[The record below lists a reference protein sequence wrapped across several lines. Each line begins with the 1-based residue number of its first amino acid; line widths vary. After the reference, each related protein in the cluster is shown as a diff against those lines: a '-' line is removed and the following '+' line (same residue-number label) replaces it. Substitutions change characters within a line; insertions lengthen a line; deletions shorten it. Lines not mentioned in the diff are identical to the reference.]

1 MFRIFEQFCFIIKN
15 DKDQNFMALIQNTNA
30 SALRDSI
37 QNYLIPGFIIIALLI
52 SILLVFQSQDVS
64 EFPIFVTDAFTFT
77 AWVNQ
82 GEDYLKE
89 HYRWI
94 TRLIASYI
102 KVGYFALEDFLLE
115 SSWLFIVAL
124 ILIPSLAYG
133 GIKLGALVLFGV
145 MYWGMVGLWESAM
158 ETLALMGLSVVLS
171 VVFGVILGVFCAI
184 SDRFERGM
192 KPVLDTM
199 QVMPAFVYLIPA
211 MFFFGIGGA
220 PAILATMIY
229 SMPPIIRLT
238 SLGIRQV
245 PNETIE
251 SATAFGSSKSQI
263 LFKVQIPL
271 ALPSI
276 MMGVNQTIMMALALV
291 VLATFI
297 GAQGLGSEIWVAIRK
312 LDVGAALEGGI
323 CVLLMAIMFDRFS
336 KAISSESITLPSDSQ
351 KFYILP
357 QTWDIYP
364 WARIVEKPL
373 EYIHFGVTFILL
385 GVTKIFSSII
395 FYIISLVNRNFGD
408 VISSLINAHYVLF
421 SGILILYGIY
431 FYDSNILT
439 IGTFPENWNLSI
451 REEIS
456 AGVKAITVNPTFIA
470 FSKGIR
476 STVVIYLLRP
486 LDMYLTYLPFWYT
499 IGALVIISW
508 ASVGIRFAITTLL
521 LLLFI
526 GACNIWTEAMITL
539 SSVLISVLLCFV
551 IGVPIGIL
559 ASYSKRFQNFNEVIL
574 DAMQTLPY
582 FCYLVPVLMF
592 FGGGAFSALLAT
604 IIYSV
609 PPIIRLT
616 VLGLSQV
623 SVTYSEVSKSF
634 GGSTLQTLSKIKFP
648 LAVPSLVMGFN
659 QTVMMAFAMQIVTPL
674 IGGKGLGLEVF
685 NGLARSDT
693 GRALAAG
700 VGICL
705 LAMIIDRISLAWTKK
720 QREALG
726 L

>member
-1 MFRIFEQFCFIIKN
+1 MAFLQETKSSVSEIETKKLVISGLIF
-15 DKDQNFMALIQNTNA
+15 
-30 SALRDSI
+30 
-37 QNYLIPGFIIIALLI
+37 IALLFSFWLI
-52 SILLVFQSQDVS
+52 YQNEDVS
-64 EFPIFVTDAFTFT
+64 EFPVFITDSFTFT

-94 TRLIASYI
+94 TRLIASYV
-102 KVGYFALEDFLLE
+102 KDGYFMLEDFLLE
-115 SSWLFIVAL
+115 SPWIFVVAL
-124 ILIPSLAYG
+124 LLIPSLAYG
-133 GIKLGALVLFGV
+133 GIKLGLLILFGF

-171 VVFGVILGVFCAI
+171 VIVGVILGILCSL

-238 SLGIRQV
+238 NLGIRQV
-245 PNETIE
+245 PDETIE
-251 SATAFGSSKSQI
+251 SATAFGSTKSQI

-312 LDVGAALEGGI
+312 LDVGAAMEGGL
-323 CVLLMAIMFDRFS
+323 CVLLMAIMFDRFG
-336 KAISSESITLPSDSQ
+336 KAVSREPVTLPSDSQ
-351 KFYILP
+351 KFYLLP
-357 QTWDIYP
+357 QTWEIYP
-364 WARIVEKPL
+364 LARMIEKPF
-373 EYIHFGVTFILL
+373 EYIHFVFAFVFSTIIKIL
-385 GVTKIFSSII
+385 SSII
-395 FYIISLVNRNFGD
+395 GLIISIGHKDFANTIKQF
-408 VISSLINAHYVLF
+408 INLHYFFF
-421 SGILILYGIY
+421 SGILILIGIS
-431 FYDSNILT
+431 FYDSNIAT
-439 IGTFPENWNLSI
+439 IGTFPESWNLSI
-451 REEIS
+451 QEEIGN
-456 AGVKAITVNPTFIA
+456 AVKSLTVNPTFISITKA
-470 FSKGIR
+470 IR

-486 LDMYLTYLPFWYT
+486 LDMYLTYLPYWYT
-499 IGALVIISW
+499 MAALVIISW
-508 ASVGIRFAITTLL
+508 ASVGVRFAIVTAF

-539 SSVLISVLLCFV
+539 SSVLISVLLCFA

-559 ASYSKRFQNFNEVIL
+559 ASYSKRFQNVNEVVL

-582 FCYLVPVLMF
+582 FCYLIPVLMF
-592 FGGGAFSALLAT
+592 FGGGSFSALLAT
-604 IIYSV
+604 IIYSI

-623 SVTYSEVSKSF
+623 SSTYSEVSTSF
-634 GGSTLQTLSKIKFP
+634 GGSTLQTLNKVKFP
-648 LAVPSLVMGFN
+648 LAIPSLVMGFN

-693 GRALAAG
+693 GRSLAAG
-700 VGICL
+700 IGICL

-726 L
+726 LS

>member
-1 MFRIFEQFCFIIKN
+1 
-15 DKDQNFMALIQNTNA
+15 MALYQDINKQNLK
-30 SALRDSI
+30 SAYSG
-37 QNYLIPGFIIIALLI
+37 YFIPAIIIVGIIISLI
-52 SILLVFQSQDVS
+52 LVSFGEEKS
-64 EFPIFVTDAFTFT
+64 EFPEFITDAFTFT
-77 AWVNQ
+77 AWINQ

-94 TRLIASYI
+94 TRLIASYV
-102 KVGYFALEDFLLE
+102 KAGYFMFEDFLID
-115 SSWLFIVAL
+115 SPWIFIAAL
-124 ILIPSLAYG
+124 LVIPSLAFG
-133 GIKLGALVLFGV
+133 GIRLAIFMLLGTL
-145 MYWGMVGLWESAM
+145 YWGMVGLWESAM
-158 ETLALMGLSVVLS
+158 ETLALMGLSVFLS
-171 VVFGVILGVFCAI
+171 VAVGVMLGVFCAL

-238 SLGIRQV
+238 NLGIRQV
-245 PNETIE
+245 PDQTIE
-251 SATAFGSSKSQI
+251 SATSFGSSKSQI

-312 LDVGAALEGGI
+312 LDVGAAMEGGL

-336 KAISSESITLPSDSQ
+336 KAFSRESVTLPADSQ
-351 KFYILP
+351 KFYLLP
-357 QTWDIYP
+357 QTLDIYP
-364 WARIVEKPL
+364 AARFFEKPL
-373 EYIHFGVTFILL
+373 HYIHFIFAF
-385 GVTKIFSSII
+385 IFSGVVRI
-395 FYIISLVNRNFGD
+395 FSYFLEQALSVLNKNLAVSVSQFLN
-408 VISSLINAHYVLF
+408 LHYF
-421 SGILILYGIY
+421 FISGILILVGINL
-431 FYDSNILT
+431 YDT
-439 IGTFPENWNLSI
+439 HVMAIGTFPESWNLSI
-451 REEIS
+451 RDEIAS
-456 AGVKAITVNPTFIA
+456 GVKALTVNPTFIGITKA
-470 FSKGIR
+470 IR
-476 STVVIYLLRP
+476 SSVVIYLLRP
-486 LDMYLTYLPFWYT
+486 LDMYLTFLPYWFT
-499 IGALVIISW
+499 IGTLVLISW
-508 ASVGIRFAITTLL
+508 ASVGFRFAITTVVLL
-521 LLLFI
+521 IFI
-526 GACNIWTEAMITL
+526 GACGIWIEAMITL

-551 IGVPIGIL
+551 IGVPIGII
-559 ASYSKRFQNFNEVIL
+559 ASYNPRFKAVNEVVL

-582 FCYLVPVLMF
+582 FCYLIPVLMF

-604 IIYSV
+604 IIYSI

-623 SVTYSEVSKSF
+623 SVTYSEVSTSF
-634 GGSTLQTLSKIKFP
+634 GGSLIQTLRKVKFP

-693 GRALAAG
+693 GRSLAAG
-700 VGICL
+700 IGICL

-720 QREALG
+720 QRDALG
-726 L
+726 I

>member
-1 MFRIFEQFCFIIKN
+1 MTFIQDTKHLKN
-15 DKDQNFMALIQNTNA
+15 NSNLQNLL
-30 SALRDSI
+30 S
-37 QNYLIPGFIIIALLI
+37 YGFVIGVIII
-52 SILLVFQSQDVS
+52 SFWLVFQKEDVS
-64 EFPIFVTDAFTFT
+64 EFPVFITDSFTFT

-82 GEDYLKE
+82 GEDYIKE

-94 TRLIASYI
+94 TRLIASYV
-102 KVGYFALEDFLLE
+102 KDGYYSLESFLLN
-115 SSWLFIVAL
+115 SSWIFVIAL
-124 ILIPSLAYG
+124 LVIPSLAFG
-133 GIKLGALVLFGV
+133 GLKLALLVLFGT
-145 MYWGMVGLWESAM
+145 MYWGMVGLWSSAM
-158 ETLALMGLSVVLS
+158 ETLALMGLSVILS
-171 VVFGVILGVFCAI
+171 VIVGVILGVLCSL
-184 SDRFERGM
+184 SDRFEKGM

-229 SMPPIIRLT
+229 AMPPIIRLT
-238 SLGIRQV
+238 NLGIRQV

-251 SATAFGSSKSQI
+251 SATAFGSTRKQI

-312 LDVGAALEGGI
+312 LDVGAALEGGL
-323 CVLLMAIMFDRFS
+323 CVLFMAIMFDRFG
-336 KAISSESITLPSDSQ
+336 KAVSRDAVTLPSDSVR
-351 KFYILP
+351 FYLLP
-357 QTWDIYP
+357 QNWDIYFL
-364 WARIVEKPL
+364 ARTIEKPL
-373 EYIHFGVTFILL
+373 EYIHLITSY
-385 GVTKIFSSII
+385 IFSNITQ
-395 FYIISLVNRNFGD
+395 F
-408 VISSLINAHYVLF
+408 ISSIVRFFISFINKGIAQTVFQFINTHYFFF
-421 SGILILYGIY
+421 SGLLILIGIVI
-431 FYDSNILT
+431 YDSFIFN
-439 IGTFPENWNLSI
+439 IGTFPETWNLSI
-451 REEIS
+451 RDEIS
-456 AGVKAITVNPTFIA
+456 AGVKSLTVNPTFIYITKA
-470 FSKGIR
+470 IR
-476 STVVIYLLRP
+476 SSVVIYLLRP
-486 LDMYLTYLPFWYT
+486 LDIFLTYLPYWYT
-499 IGALVIISW
+499 ISVLVVISW
-508 ASVGIRFAITTLL
+508 VSVGLRFAITTAILL
-521 LLLFI
+521 VFI

-539 SSVLISVLLCFV
+539 SSVLISVFMCFV

-559 ASYSKRFQNFNEVIL
+559 ASYSKRFQNINEVIL

-582 FCYLVPVLMF
+582 FCYLIPVLMF

-604 IIYSV
+604 IIYSI

-623 SVTYSEVSKSF
+623 STTYSEVSKSF
-634 GGSTLQTLSKIKFP
+634 GGSTLQTLNKVKFP

-693 GRALAAG
+693 GRSLAAG

-705 LAMIIDRISLAWTKK
+705 LAIIIDRISLAWTKK
-720 QREALG
+720 QRLALG
-726 L
+726 LE

>member
-1 MFRIFEQFCFIIKN
+1 
-15 DKDQNFMALIQNTNA
+15 MALYQDINKQNLK
-30 SALRDSI
+30 SAYSG
-37 QNYLIPGFIIIALLI
+37 YFIPAIIIVGIIISLI
-52 SILLVFQSQDVS
+52 LVSFGEEKS
-64 EFPIFVTDAFTFT
+64 EFPEFITDAFTFT
-77 AWVNQ
+77 AWINQ

-94 TRLIASYI
+94 TRLIASYV
-102 KVGYFALEDFLLE
+102 KAGYFMFEDFLID
-115 SSWLFIVAL
+115 SPWIFIAAL
-124 ILIPSLAYG
+124 LVIPSLAFG
-133 GIKLGALVLFGV
+133 GIRLAIFMLLGTL
-145 MYWGMVGLWESAM
+145 YWGMVGLWESAM
-158 ETLALMGLSVVLS
+158 ETLALMGLSVFLS
-171 VVFGVILGVFCAI
+171 VAVGVMLGVFCAL

-238 SLGIRQV
+238 NLGIRQV
-245 PNETIE
+245 PDQTIE
-251 SATAFGSSKSQI
+251 SATSFGSSKSQI

-312 LDVGAALEGGI
+312 LDVGAAMEGGL

-336 KAISSESITLPSDSQ
+336 KAFSRESVTLPADSQ
-351 KFYILP
+351 KFYLLP
-357 QTWDIYP
+357 QTLDIYP
-364 WARIVEKPL
+364 AARFFEKPL
-373 EYIHFGVTFILL
+373 HYIHFIFAF
-385 GVTKIFSSII
+385 IFSGVVRI
-395 FYIISLVNRNFGD
+395 FSYFLEQALSVLNKNLAVSVSQFLN
-408 VISSLINAHYVLF
+408 LHYF
-421 SGILILYGIY
+421 FISGILILVGINL
-431 FYDSNILT
+431 YDT
-439 IGTFPENWNLSI
+439 HVMAIGTFPESWNLSI
-451 REEIS
+451 RDEIAS
-456 AGVKAITVNPTFIA
+456 GVKALTVNPTFIGITKA
-470 FSKGIR
+470 IR
-476 STVVIYLLRP
+476 SSVVIYLLRP
-486 LDMYLTYLPFWYT
+486 LDMYLTYLPYWFT
-499 IGALVIISW
+499 IGTLVLISW
-508 ASVGIRFAITTLL
+508 ASVGFRFAITTVVLL
-521 LLLFI
+521 IFI
-526 GACNIWTEAMITL
+526 GACGIWIEAMITL

-551 IGVPIGIL
+551 IGVPIGII
-559 ASYSKRFQNFNEVIL
+559 ASYNPRFKAVNEVVL

-582 FCYLVPVLMF
+582 FCYLIPVLMF

-604 IIYSV
+604 IIYSI

-623 SVTYSEVSKSF
+623 SVTYSEVSTSF
-634 GGSTLQTLSKIKFP
+634 GGSLIQTLRKVKFP

-693 GRALAAG
+693 GRSLAAG
-700 VGICL
+700 IGICL

-720 QREALG
+720 QRDALG
-726 L
+726 I

>member
-1 MFRIFEQFCFIIKN
+1 MAFTQDNSLYPSKSN
-15 DKDQNFMALIQNTNA
+15 YQNLI
-30 SALRDSI
+30 
-37 QNYLIPGFIIIALLI
+37 IPGLTFIALLF
-52 SILLVFQSQDVS
+52 SIWLVLQSEDVS
-64 EFPIFVTDAFTFT
+64 EFPVFVTDSFTFT

-82 GEDYLKE
+82 GEDFLKDN
-89 HYRWI
+89 
-94 TRLIASYI
+94 I
-102 KVGYFALEDFLLE
+102 KVYTSAVAAYVKELYWMLEDFLLD
-115 SSWLFIVAL
+115 SSWVFVVAL
-124 ILIPSLAYG
+124 LLIPSLAFG
-133 GIKLGALVLFGV
+133 GIKLGLLVLFGT
-145 MYWGMVGLWESAM
+145 MYWGMVGLWGSAM
-158 ETLALMGLSVVLS
+158 ETLALMGLSVFLS
-171 VVFGVILGVFCAI
+171 VIVGVILGIFCAL
-184 SDRFERGM
+184 SDRFERNM
-192 KPVLDTM
+192 KPALDVM

-238 SLGIRQV
+238 NLGIRQV

-251 SATAFGSSKSQI
+251 TAIAFGSTKRQV

-297 GAQGLGSEIWVAIRK
+297 GAQGLGSDIWVSIKK
-312 LDVGAALEGGI
+312 LEVGAALEGGF
-323 CVLLMAIMFDRFS
+323 CVLLMAIMFDRFG
-336 KAISSESITLPSDSQ
+336 KAVSRETVTLPVDSQ
-351 KFYILP
+351 KFYLLP

-364 WARIVEKPL
+364 VARQIEKPL
-373 EYIHFGVTFILL
+373 MYIHIAVAF
-385 GVTKIFSSII
+385 IFSSII
-395 FYIISLVNRNFGD
+395 RIFSFVINLVVSFFNKDYGRF
-408 VISSLINAHYVLF
+408 IEQFINAHYFMF
-421 SGILILYGIY
+421 SGIFILLGIIY
-431 FYDSNILT
+431 YDSNIAT
-439 IGTFPENWNLSI
+439 IGSFPDSWNLSI
-451 REEIS
+451 RDEIA
-456 AGVKAITVNPTFIA
+456 AGVKSLTVNPTFIEITR
-470 FSKGIR
+470 SIR
-476 STVVIYLLRP
+476 ATVVIYLLRP
-486 LDMYLTYLPFWYT
+486 LDTYLTYLPYWFT
-499 IGALVIISW
+499 IGALVLMSW
-508 ASVGIRFAITTLL
+508 KAVDLRFAIVTAFLL
-521 LLLFI
+521 AFI

-539 SSVLISVLLCFV
+539 SSVLISVILCFV
-551 IGVPIGIL
+551 IGVPIGII
-559 ASYSKRFQNFNEVIL
+559 ASYSKRFQNINEVIL

-592 FGGGAFSALLAT
+592 FGGGSFSALLAT
-604 IIYSV
+604 IIYAI

-623 SVTYSEVSKSF
+623 STTYSEVSRSF

-700 VGICL
+700 IGICL
-705 LAMIIDRISLAWTKK
+705 LAMIIDRISLAYTKK
-720 QREALG
+720 QRDALG

>member
-1 MFRIFEQFCFIIKN
+1 MAFTQDTSLYPSKGNYQNLIIPVLT
-15 DKDQNFMALIQNTNA
+15 F
-30 SALRDSI
+30 
-37 QNYLIPGFIIIALLI
+37 IALLF
-52 SILLVFQSQDVS
+52 SIWLVFQSEDVS
-64 EFPIFVTDAFTFT
+64 EFPVFITDSFTFT

-82 GEDYLKE
+82 GEDFLKDN
-89 HYRWI
+89 
-94 TRLIASYI
+94 I
-102 KVGYFALEDFLLE
+102 KVYTRAVAGYVKELYWMLEDFLLD
-115 SSWLFIVAL
+115 SSWVFVVAL
-124 ILIPSLAYG
+124 LLIPSLAFG
-133 GIKLGALVLFGV
+133 GIKLGLLVLFGT
-145 MYWGMVGLWESAM
+145 MYWGMVGLWGSAM
-158 ETLALMGLSVVLS
+158 ETLALMGLSVFLS
-171 VVFGVILGVFCAI
+171 VLVGVILGIFCAL
-184 SDRFERGM
+184 SDRFERNM
-192 KPVLDTM
+192 KPALDVM

-238 SLGIRQV
+238 NLGIRQV

-251 SATAFGSSKSQI
+251 TAISFGSTKRQV

-297 GAQGLGSEIWVAIRK
+297 GAQGLGSDIWVSIKK
-312 LDVGAALEGGI
+312 LEVGAALEGGF
-323 CVLLMAIMFDRFS
+323 CVLLMAIMFDRFG
-336 KAISSESITLPSDSQ
+336 KAVSRETVTLPVDSQ
-351 KFYILP
+351 KFYLLP

-364 WARIVEKPL
+364 VARQIEMPL
-373 EYIHFGVTFILL
+373 MYIHIAVAFLFSSIIRIFSFVINLVVSLFNKDYGSLIEQFINARYFMFSGIFILL
-385 GVTKIFSSII
+385 GII
-395 FYIISLVNRNFGD
+395 Y
-408 VISSLINAHYVLF
+408 
-421 SGILILYGIY
+421 
-431 FYDSNILT
+431 YDSNIAT
-439 IGTFPENWNLSI
+439 IGSFPDSWNLSI
-451 REEIS
+451 RDEIA
-456 AGVKAITVNPTFIA
+456 AGVKSLTVNPTFIEITR
-470 FSKGIR
+470 SIR
-476 STVVIYLLRP
+476 ATVVIYLLRP
-486 LDMYLTYLPFWYT
+486 LDTYLTYLPYWFT
-499 IGALVIISW
+499 IGALVLMSW
-508 ASVGIRFAITTLL
+508 KAVGLRFAIVTAFLL
-521 LLLFI
+521 AFI

-551 IGVPIGIL
+551 IGVPIGII
-559 ASYSKRFQNFNEVIL
+559 ASYSKRFQNINEVIL

-592 FGGGAFSALLAT
+592 FGGGSFSALLAT
-604 IIYSV
+604 IIYAI

-623 SVTYSEVSKSF
+623 STTYSEVSRSF

-700 VGICL
+700 IGICL
-705 LAMIIDRISLAWTKK
+705 LAMIIDRISLAYTKK
-720 QREALG
+720 QRDALG

>member
-1 MFRIFEQFCFIIKN
+1 MAFLLETKTFGSELNFRRTII
-15 DKDQNFMALIQNTNA
+15 QGLVFV
-30 SALRDSI
+30 
-37 QNYLIPGFIIIALLI
+37 ALLF
-52 SILLVFQSQDVS
+52 SFWLVFQREDVS
-64 EFPIFVTDAFTFT
+64 EFPVFITDSFTFT

-94 TRLIASYI
+94 TRLIASYV
-102 KVGYFALEDFLLE
+102 KAGYFMLEDFLLE
-115 SSWLFIVAL
+115 APWVFVVGLL
-124 ILIPSLAYG
+124 LIPSLAYG
-133 GIKLGALVLFGV
+133 GIKLGLLILFGF

-171 VVFGVILGVFCAI
+171 VIVGVMLGILCAL
-184 SDRFERGM
+184 SDRFEKGM

-238 SLGIRQV
+238 NLGIRQV

-251 SATAFGSSKSQI
+251 SATAFGSTKSQI

-297 GAQGLGSEIWVAIRK
+297 GAQGLGSEIWIAIRK
-312 LDVGAALEGGI
+312 LDVGVAMEGGL
-323 CVLLMAIMFDRFS
+323 CVLLMAIMFDRFG
-336 KAISSESITLPSDSQ
+336 KAVSSETVTLPLDSQ
-351 KFYILP
+351 KFYLLP

-364 WARIVEKPL
+364 LARIIEKPL
-373 EYIHFGVTFILL
+373 EYIHFIFGFV
-385 GVTKIFSSII
+385 FSSII
-395 FYIISLVNRNFGD
+395 KFFSSIIGMILSLGHKEFANTVKEF
-408 VISSLINAHYVLF
+408 INLHYFFF
-421 SGILILYGIY
+421 SGILILIGIS
-431 FYDSNILT
+431 FYDSYIVA
-439 IGTFPENWNLSI
+439 IGSFPEAWNFSI
-451 REEIS
+451 EEEIA
-456 AGVKAITVNPTFIA
+456 AGVKSLTVNPTFISITKA
-470 FSKGIR
+470 IR
-476 STVVIYLLRP
+476 STVIIYLLKP
-486 LDMYLTYLPFWYT
+486 LDVYLTFLPYWYT
-499 IGALVIISW
+499 MTALIIISW
-508 ASVGIRFAITTLL
+508 ISVGLRFAIISAL

-539 SSVLISVLLCFV
+539 SSVLISVLLCFI

-559 ASYSKRFQNFNEVIL
+559 ASYSKRFQGVNEVIL

-582 FCYLVPVLMF
+582 FCYLIPVLMF

-604 IIYSV
+604 IIYSI

-623 SVTYSEVSKSF
+623 SSTYSEVSTSF
-634 GGSTLQTLSKIKFP
+634 GGTTIQTLNKIKFP
-648 LAVPSLVMGFN
+648 LAIPSLVMGFN

-693 GRALAAG
+693 GRSLAAG
-700 VGICL
+700 IGICL

-720 QREALG
+720 QRQALG

>member
-1 MFRIFEQFCFIIKN
+1 
-15 DKDQNFMALIQNTNA
+15 MALYQDINKQNLK
-30 SALRDSI
+30 SAYSG
-37 QNYLIPGFIIIALLI
+37 YFIPAIIIVGIIISLI
-52 SILLVFQSQDVS
+52 LVSFGEEKS
-64 EFPIFVTDAFTFT
+64 EFPEFITDAFTFT

-94 TRLIASYI
+94 TRLIASYV
-102 KVGYFALEDFLLE
+102 KAGYFMFEDFLID
-115 SSWLFIVAL
+115 SSWVFIAAL
-124 ILIPSLAYG
+124 LVIPSLAFG
-133 GIKLGALVLFGV
+133 GIRLAIFMLLGTL
-145 MYWGMVGLWESAM
+145 YWGMVGLWESAM
-158 ETLALMGLSVVLS
+158 ETLALMGLSVFLS
-171 VVFGVILGVFCAI
+171 VAVGVMLGVFCAL

-238 SLGIRQV
+238 NLGIRQV
-245 PNETIE
+245 PDQTIE
-251 SATAFGSSKSQI
+251 SATSFGSSKSQV

-312 LDVGAALEGGI
+312 LDVGAAMEGGL

-336 KAISSESITLPSDSQ
+336 KAFSRESVTLPADSQ
-351 KFYILP
+351 KFYLLP
-357 QTWDIYP
+357 QTLDIYP
-364 WARIVEKPL
+364 AARFFEKPL
-373 EYIHFGVTFILL
+373 HYIHFIFAF
-385 GVTKIFSSII
+385 IFSGVVRI
-395 FYIISLVNRNFGD
+395 FSYFLEQALSVLNKDLAVSVSQFLN
-408 VISSLINAHYVLF
+408 LHYF
-421 SGILILYGIY
+421 FISGILILVGINL
-431 FYDSNILT
+431 YDT
-439 IGTFPENWNLSI
+439 HVMAIGTFPESWNLSI
-451 REEIS
+451 RDEIAS
-456 AGVKAITVNPTFIA
+456 GVKALTVNPTFIGITKA
-470 FSKGIR
+470 IR
-476 STVVIYLLRP
+476 SSVVIYLLRP
-486 LDMYLTYLPFWYT
+486 LDMYLTYLPYWFT
-499 IGALVIISW
+499 IGTLVLISW
-508 ASVGIRFAITTLL
+508 TSVGFRFAITTVVLL
-521 LLLFI
+521 IFI
-526 GACNIWTEAMITL
+526 GACGIWIEAMITL

-551 IGVPIGIL
+551 IGVPIGII
-559 ASYSKRFQNFNEVIL
+559 ASYNPRFKAVNEVVL

-582 FCYLVPVLMF
+582 FCYLIPVLMF

-604 IIYSV
+604 IIYSI

-623 SVTYSEVSKSF
+623 SVTYSEVSTSF
-634 GGSTLQTLSKIKFP
+634 GGSLIQTLRKVKFP

-693 GRALAAG
+693 GRSLAAG
-700 VGICL
+700 IGICL

-720 QREALG
+720 QRDALG
-726 L
+726 I

>member
-1 MFRIFEQFCFIIKN
+1 MAFTQDNSLYPSKSN
-15 DKDQNFMALIQNTNA
+15 YQNLI
-30 SALRDSI
+30 
-37 QNYLIPGFIIIALLI
+37 IPGLTFIALLF
-52 SILLVFQSQDVS
+52 SIWLVFQSEDVS
-64 EFPIFVTDAFTFT
+64 EFPVFVTDSFTFT

-82 GEDYLKE
+82 GEDFLKDNIKV
-89 HYRWI
+89 Y
-94 TRLIASYI
+94 TRAVASYV
-102 KVGYFALEDFLLE
+102 KELYWMLEDFLLD
-115 SSWLFIVAL
+115 SSWVFVVAL
-124 ILIPSLAYG
+124 LLIPSLAFG
-133 GIKLGALVLFGV
+133 GIKLGLLVLFGT
-145 MYWGMVGLWESAM
+145 MYWGMVGLWGSAM
-158 ETLALMGLSVVLS
+158 ETLALMGLSVFLS
-171 VVFGVILGVFCAI
+171 VIVGVILGIFCAL
-184 SDRFERGM
+184 SDRFERNM
-192 KPVLDTM
+192 KPALDVM

-238 SLGIRQV
+238 NLGIRQV

-251 SATAFGSSKSQI
+251 TAIAFGSTKRQV

-297 GAQGLGSEIWVAIRK
+297 GAQGLGSDIWVSIKK
-312 LDVGAALEGGI
+312 LEVGAALEGGF
-323 CVLLMAIMFDRFS
+323 CVLLMAIMFDRFG
-336 KAISSESITLPSDSQ
+336 KAVSRETVTLPVDSQ
-351 KFYILP
+351 KFYLLP
-357 QTWDIYP
+357 QTWEIYP
-364 WARIVEKPL
+364 VARQIEKPL
-373 EYIHFGVTFILL
+373 MYIHIAVAF
-385 GVTKIFSSII
+385 IFSSII
-395 FYIISLVNRNFGD
+395 RIFSFVINLVVSLFNKDYGRF
-408 VISSLINAHYVLF
+408 IEQFINAHYFMF
-421 SGILILYGIY
+421 SGIFILLGIIY
-431 FYDSNILT
+431 YDSNIAT
-439 IGTFPENWNLSI
+439 IGSFPDSWNLSI
-451 REEIS
+451 RDEIA
-456 AGVKAITVNPTFIA
+456 AGVKSLTVNPTFIEITR
-470 FSKGIR
+470 SIR
-476 STVVIYLLRP
+476 ATVVIYLLRP
-486 LDMYLTYLPFWYT
+486 LDTYLTYLPYWFT
-499 IGALVIISW
+499 IGALVLMSW
-508 ASVGIRFAITTLL
+508 KAVDLRFAIVTAFLL
-521 LLLFI
+521 AFI

-551 IGVPIGIL
+551 IGVPIGII
-559 ASYSKRFQNFNEVIL
+559 ASYSKRFQNINEVIL

-592 FGGGAFSALLAT
+592 FGGGSFSALLAT
-604 IIYSV
+604 IIYAI

-623 SVTYSEVSKSF
+623 STTYSEVSRSF

-700 VGICL
+700 IGICL
-705 LAMIIDRISLAWTKK
+705 LAMIIDRISLAYTKK
-720 QREALG
+720 QRDALG

>member
-1 MFRIFEQFCFIIKN
+1 
-15 DKDQNFMALIQNTNA
+15 MALYQDINKQNLK
-30 SALRDSI
+30 SAYSG
-37 QNYLIPGFIIIALLI
+37 YFIPAIIIVGIIISLI
-52 SILLVFQSQDVS
+52 LVSFGKEKS
-64 EFPIFVTDAFTFT
+64 EFPEFITDAFTFT

-94 TRLIASYI
+94 TRLIASYV
-102 KVGYFALEDFLLE
+102 KAGYFMFEDFLID
-115 SSWLFIVAL
+115 SSWVFIAAL
-124 ILIPSLAYG
+124 LVIPSLAFG
-133 GIKLGALVLFGV
+133 GIRLAIFMLLGTL
-145 MYWGMVGLWESAM
+145 YWGMVGLWESAM
-158 ETLALMGLSVVLS
+158 ETLALMGLSVFLS
-171 VVFGVILGVFCAI
+171 VAVGVILGVFCAL

-238 SLGIRQV
+238 NLGIRQV
-245 PNETIE
+245 PDQTIE
-251 SATAFGSSKSQI
+251 SATSFGSSKSQV

-312 LDVGAALEGGI
+312 LDVGAAMEGGL

-336 KAISSESITLPSDSQ
+336 KAFSKESVTLPADSQ
-351 KFYILP
+351 KFYLLP
-357 QTWDIYP
+357 QTLDIYP
-364 WARIVEKPL
+364 IARLFEKPFH
-373 EYIHFGVTFILL
+373 YIHFIFAF
-385 GVTKIFSSII
+385 IFSGIVRI
-395 FYIISLVNRNFGD
+395 FSYCLEQALSVLNKNLAVSVSQFLN
-408 VISSLINAHYVLF
+408 LHYF
-421 SGILILYGIY
+421 FITGILILVGINL
-431 FYDSNILT
+431 YDTHIMA
-439 IGTFPENWNLSI
+439 IGTFPESWNLSI
-451 REEIS
+451 RDEIAS
-456 AGVKAITVNPTFIA
+456 GVKALTVNPTFISITKA
-470 FSKGIR
+470 IR
-476 STVVIYLLRP
+476 SSVVIYLLRP
-486 LDMYLTYLPFWYT
+486 LDMYLTYLPYWFT
-499 IGALVIISW
+499 IGTLVLISW
-508 ASVGIRFAITTLL
+508 ASVGFRFAITTLVL
-521 LLLFI
+521 LIFI
-526 GACNIWTEAMITL
+526 GACGIWIEAMITL

-551 IGVPIGIL
+551 IGVPIGII
-559 ASYSKRFQNFNEVIL
+559 ASYNPRFKAVNEVVL

-582 FCYLVPVLMF
+582 FCYLIPVLMF

-604 IIYSV
+604 IIYSI

-623 SVTYSEVSKSF
+623 SVTYSEVSTSF
-634 GGSTLQTLSKIKFP
+634 GGSLIQTLRKVKFP

-693 GRALAAG
+693 GRSLAAG
-700 VGICL
+700 IGICL

-720 QREALG
+720 QRDALG
-726 L
+726 I

>member
-1 MFRIFEQFCFIIKN
+1 MAFLQETNSSLSQINIKR
-15 DKDQNFMALIQNTNA
+15 LIVQG
-30 SALRDSI
+30 LV
-37 QNYLIPGFIIIALLI
+37 FIALLF
-52 SILLVFQSQDVS
+52 SFWLVFQREDVS
-64 EFPIFVTDAFTFT
+64 EFPVFITDSFTFT

-94 TRLIASYI
+94 TRLIASYV
-102 KVGYFALEDFLLE
+102 KAGYFMLEDFLLE
-115 SSWLFIVAL
+115 APWVFVVGLL
-124 ILIPSLAYG
+124 LIPSLAYG
-133 GIKLGALVLFGV
+133 GIKLGLLILFGF

-171 VVFGVILGVFCAI
+171 VIVGVMLGILCAL
-184 SDRFERGM
+184 SDRFEKGM

-238 SLGIRQV
+238 NLGIRQV

-251 SATAFGSSKSQI
+251 SATAFGSTKSQI

-297 GAQGLGSEIWVAIRK
+297 GAQGLGSEIWIAIRK
-312 LDVGAALEGGI
+312 LDVGVAMEGGL
-323 CVLLMAIMFDRFS
+323 CVLLMAIMFDRLG
-336 KAISSESITLPSDSQ
+336 KAVSSEPITLPLDSQ
-351 KFYILP
+351 KFYLLP

-364 WARIVEKPL
+364 LARIIEKPL
-373 EYIHFGVTFILL
+373 EYIHLIFGFVFSSII
-385 GVTKIFSSII
+385 KIFSSII
-395 FYIISLVNRNFGD
+395 GLILSFGHKEFANA
-408 VISSLINAHYVLF
+408 VKEFINLHYFFF
-421 SGILILYGIY
+421 SGILILIGIS
-431 FYDSNILT
+431 FYDSYIVA
-439 IGTFPENWNLSI
+439 IGSFPEAWNFSI
-451 REEIS
+451 EEEIA
-456 AGVKAITVNPTFIA
+456 AGVKSLTVNPTFISITKA
-470 FSKGIR
+470 IR
-476 STVVIYLLRP
+476 STVVIYLLKP
-486 LDMYLTYLPFWYT
+486 LDVYLTFLPYWYT
-499 IGALVIISW
+499 MTALIIISW
-508 ASVGIRFAITTLL
+508 ISVGLRFAIISTL

-539 SSVLISVLLCFV
+539 SSVLISVLLCFI

-559 ASYSKRFQNFNEVIL
+559 ASYSKRFHSVNEVIL

-582 FCYLVPVLMF
+582 FCYLIPVLMF

-604 IIYSV
+604 IIYSI

-623 SVTYSEVSKSF
+623 SSTYSEVSTSF
-634 GGSTLQTLSKIKFP
+634 GGTTIQTLNKIKFP
-648 LAVPSLVMGFN
+648 LAIPSLVMGFN

-693 GRALAAG
+693 GRSLAAG
-700 VGICL
+700 IGICL

>member
-1 MFRIFEQFCFIIKN
+1 MAFLQETNSSVSQINIKR
-15 DKDQNFMALIQNTNA
+15 LIVQG
-30 SALRDSI
+30 LV
-37 QNYLIPGFIIIALLI
+37 FIALLF
-52 SILLVFQSQDVS
+52 SFWLVFQREDVS
-64 EFPIFVTDAFTFT
+64 EFPVFITDSFTFT

-94 TRLIASYI
+94 TRLIASYV
-102 KVGYFALEDFLLE
+102 KAGYFMLEDFLLE
-115 SSWLFIVAL
+115 APWVFVVGLL
-124 ILIPSLAYG
+124 LIPSLAYG
-133 GIKLGALVLFGV
+133 GIKLGLLILFGF

-171 VVFGVILGVFCAI
+171 VLVGVMIGILCAL
-184 SDRFERGM
+184 SDRFEKGM

-238 SLGIRQV
+238 NLGIRQV

-251 SATAFGSSKSQI
+251 SATAFGSTKSQI

-297 GAQGLGSEIWVAIRK
+297 GAQGLGSEIWIAIRK
-312 LDVGAALEGGI
+312 LDVGVAMEGGL
-323 CVLLMAIMFDRFS
+323 CVLLMAIMFDRLG
-336 KAISSESITLPSDSQ
+336 KAVSSEPITLPLDSQ
-351 KFYILP
+351 KFYLLP

-364 WARIVEKPL
+364 LARIIEKPL
-373 EYIHFGVTFILL
+373 EYIHLIFGFVFSSII
-385 GVTKIFSSII
+385 KIFSSII
-395 FYIISLVNRNFGD
+395 GLILSFGHKEFANA
-408 VISSLINAHYVLF
+408 VKEFINLHYFFF
-421 SGILILYGIY
+421 SGILILIGIS
-431 FYDSNILT
+431 FYDSYIVA
-439 IGTFPENWNLSI
+439 IGSFPEAWNFSI
-451 REEIS
+451 EEEIA
-456 AGVKAITVNPTFIA
+456 AGVKSLTVNPTFISITKA
-470 FSKGIR
+470 IR
-476 STVVIYLLRP
+476 STVVIYLLKP
-486 LDMYLTYLPFWYT
+486 LDVYLTFLPYWYT
-499 IGALVIISW
+499 MTALIIISW
-508 ASVGIRFAITTLL
+508 ISVGLRFAIISTL

-539 SSVLISVLLCFV
+539 SSVLISVLLCFI

-559 ASYSKRFQNFNEVIL
+559 ASYSKRFQSVNEVIL

-582 FCYLVPVLMF
+582 FCYLIPVLMF

-604 IIYSV
+604 IIYSI

-616 VLGLSQV
+616 ILGLSQV
-623 SVTYSEVSKSF
+623 SSTYSEVSTSF
-634 GGSTLQTLSKIKFP
+634 GGTTIQTLNKIKFP
-648 LAVPSLVMGFN
+648 LAIPSLVMGFN

-693 GRALAAG
+693 GRSLAAG
-700 VGICL
+700 IGICL

>member
-1 MFRIFEQFCFIIKN
+1 
-15 DKDQNFMALIQNTNA
+15 MAFLQETKSSLSEIDLKKFVI
-30 SALRDSI
+30 S
-37 QNYLIPGFIIIALLI
+37 GFIFIALLFSFWLI
-52 SILLVFQSQDVS
+52 HQNEDVS
-64 EFPIFVTDAFTFT
+64 EFPVFITDAFTFT

-82 GEDYLKE
+82 GEDFLKE

-94 TRLIASYI
+94 TRLIASYV
-102 KVGYFALEDFLLE
+102 KDGYFMLEDFLLE
-115 SSWLFIVAL
+115 APWVFVVAL
-124 ILIPSLAYG
+124 LLIPSLAYG
-133 GIKLGALVLFGV
+133 GIKLGLLILFGF

-171 VVFGVILGVFCAI
+171 VVVGVIFGVLCAL

-192 KPVLDTM
+192 KPILDTM

-238 SLGIRQV
+238 NLGIRQV
-245 PNETIE
+245 PHETIE
-251 SATAFGSSKSQI
+251 SATAFGSTKGQI
-263 LFKVQIPL
+263 LFKIQIPL

-297 GAQGLGSEIWVAIRK
+297 GAQGLGSEIWIAIRK
-312 LDVGAALEGGI
+312 LDVGAAMEGGL
-323 CVLLMAIMFDRFS
+323 CVLLMAIMFDRFG
-336 KAISSESITLPSDSQ
+336 KAISNEPVTLPSDSQ
-351 KFYILP
+351 KFYLLP
-357 QTWDIYP
+357 QTWEIYP
-364 WARIVEKPL
+364 LARMVEKPL
-373 EYIHFGVTFILL
+373 GYIHF
-385 GVTKIFSSII
+385 IFALVFSTIIKFLSSII
-395 FYIISLVNRNFGD
+395 GLIISFGHKD
-408 VISSLINAHYVLF
+408 FANTIRQFINLHYFFF
-421 SGILILYGIY
+421 SGIIILIGIS
-431 FYDSNILT
+431 FYDSYISS
-439 IGTFPENWNLSI
+439 IGTFPETWNLSI
-451 REEIS
+451 QEEIS
-456 AGVKAITVNPTFIA
+456 AGVKSLTVNPTFISITKA
-470 FSKGIR
+470 IR
-476 STVVIYLLRP
+476 TSVVIYLLRP
-486 LDMYLTYLPFWYT
+486 FDMYLTYLPYWYT
-499 IGALVIISW
+499 MGALVILSW
-508 ASVGIRFAITTLL
+508 ASVGIRFAIVSTL

-539 SSVLISVLLCFV
+539 SSVLISVLLCFI

-559 ASYSKRFQNFNEVIL
+559 ASYSKRFQNVNEIIL

-582 FCYLVPVLMF
+582 FCYLIPVLMF
-592 FGGGAFSALLAT
+592 FGGGSFSALLAT
-604 IIYSV
+604 IIYSI

-623 SVTYSEVSKSF
+623 SSTYSEVSKSF
-634 GGSTLQTLSKIKFP
+634 GGSTLQTLNKVKFP
-648 LAVPSLVMGFN
+648 LAIPSLVMGFN

-700 VGICL
+700 IGICL

-726 L
+726 LS

>member
-1 MFRIFEQFCFIIKN
+1 MAFLQETKSSVSEIETKKLVISGLIF
-15 DKDQNFMALIQNTNA
+15 
-30 SALRDSI
+30 
-37 QNYLIPGFIIIALLI
+37 IALLFSFWLI
-52 SILLVFQSQDVS
+52 YQNEDVS
-64 EFPIFVTDAFTFT
+64 EFPVFITDSFTFT

-94 TRLIASYI
+94 TRLIASYV
-102 KVGYFALEDFLLE
+102 KDGYFMLEDFLLE
-115 SSWLFIVAL
+115 SPWIFVVAL
-124 ILIPSLAYG
+124 LLIPSLAYG
-133 GIKLGALVLFGV
+133 GIKLGSLILFGF

-171 VVFGVILGVFCAI
+171 VIVGVILGILCSL

-238 SLGIRQV
+238 NLGIRQV
-245 PNETIE
+245 PDETIE
-251 SATAFGSSKSQI
+251 SATAFGSTKSQI

-312 LDVGAALEGGI
+312 LDVGAAMEGGL
-323 CVLLMAIMFDRFS
+323 CVLLMAIMFDRFG
-336 KAISSESITLPSDSQ
+336 KAVSREPVTLPSDSQ
-351 KFYILP
+351 KFYLLP
-357 QTWDIYP
+357 QTWEIYP
-364 WARIVEKPL
+364 LARMIEKPF
-373 EYIHFGVTFILL
+373 EYIHFVFAFVFSTIIKIL
-385 GVTKIFSSII
+385 SSII
-395 FYIISLVNRNFGD
+395 GLIISIGHKDFANTIKQF
-408 VISSLINAHYVLF
+408 INLHYFFF
-421 SGILILYGIY
+421 SGILILIGIS
-431 FYDSNILT
+431 FYDSNIAT
-439 IGTFPENWNLSI
+439 IGTFPESWNLSI
-451 REEIS
+451 QEEIGN
-456 AGVKAITVNPTFIA
+456 AVKSLTVNPTFISITKA
-470 FSKGIR
+470 IR

-486 LDMYLTYLPFWYT
+486 LDMYLTYLPYWYT
-499 IGALVIISW
+499 MAALVIISW
-508 ASVGIRFAITTLL
+508 ASVGVRFAIVTAF

-539 SSVLISVLLCFV
+539 SSVLISVLLCFA

-559 ASYSKRFQNFNEVIL
+559 ASYSKRFQNVNEVIL

-582 FCYLVPVLMF
+582 FCYLIPVLMF
-592 FGGGAFSALLAT
+592 FGGGSFSALLAT
-604 IIYSV
+604 IIYSI

-623 SVTYSEVSKSF
+623 SSTYSEVSTSF
-634 GGSTLQTLSKIKFP
+634 GGSTLQTLNKVKFP
-648 LAVPSLVMGFN
+648 LAIPSLVMGFN

-693 GRALAAG
+693 GRSLAAG
-700 VGICL
+700 IGICL

-726 L
+726 LS

>member
-1 MFRIFEQFCFIIKN
+1 MAFTQDTSLFPSKGNF
-15 DKDQNFMALIQNTNA
+15 QNLI
-30 SALRDSI
+30 
-37 QNYLIPGFIIIALLI
+37 IPG
-52 SILLVFQSQDVS
+52 LVFIVLLFSIWLVIQSKDVS
-64 EFPIFVTDAFTFT
+64 EFPVFITDSFTFT

-82 GEDYLKE
+82 GEDFLKDN
-89 HYRWI
+89 
-94 TRLIASYI
+94 I
-102 KVGYFALEDFLLE
+102 KVYTRALASNVKELYVMLEDFLLD
-115 SSWLFIVAL
+115 SSWVFIVAL
-124 ILIPSLAYG
+124 LLIPSLALG
-133 GIKLGALVLFGV
+133 GIKLGFLILFGT
-145 MYWGMVGLWESAM
+145 MYWGMVGLWDSAM
-158 ETLALMGLSVVLS
+158 ETLALMGLSVFLS
-171 VVFGVILGVFCAI
+171 VLLGVIIGIFCAL
-184 SDRFERGM
+184 SNRFERNM
-192 KPVLDTM
+192 KPALDVM

-238 SLGIRQV
+238 NLGIRQV
-245 PNETIE
+245 PSETVE
-251 SATAFGSSKSQI
+251 TATAFGSNKRQV

-297 GAQGLGSEIWVAIRK
+297 GAQGLGSDIWVSIKK
-312 LDVGAALEGGI
+312 LQVGAALEGGI
-323 CVLLMAIMFDRFS
+323 CVLLMAVMFDRFG
-336 KAISSESITLPSDSQ
+336 KAASRETVTLPADTQ
-351 KFYILP
+351 KFYLLP
-357 QTWDIYP
+357 QTWEIYSL
-364 WARIVEKPL
+364 ARQIEKPL
-373 EYIHFGVTFILL
+373 HYIHFAVAFIFSSIVGILSFIINLVVSLANKDYGKLIEQFINTHYFFFTGIFILL
-385 GVTKIFSSII
+385 GII
-395 FYIISLVNRNFGD
+395 YYDTNIAIIGS
-408 VISSLINAHYVLF
+408 
-421 SGILILYGIY
+421 
-431 FYDSNILT
+431 
-439 IGTFPENWNLSI
+439 FPETWNLSI
-451 REEIS
+451 RDEIA
-456 AGVKAITVNPTFIA
+456 AGVKSLTVNPTFIEITR
-470 FSKGIR
+470 SLR

-486 LDMYLTYLPFWYT
+486 LDTYLTYLPYWFT
-499 IGALVIISW
+499 IGVLVVISW
-508 ASVGIRFAITTLL
+508 RAVGLRFAIVTALL
-521 LLLFI
+521 LAFI

-551 IGVPIGIL
+551 IGVPIGIV
-559 ASYSKRFQNFNEVIL
+559 ASYSKRFQNMNEVIL

-604 IIYSV
+604 IIYSI

-623 SVTYSEVSKSF
+623 STTYSEVSRSF
-634 GGSTLQTLSKIKFP
+634 GGSTLQTLNKIKFP

-700 VGICL
+700 IGICL
-705 LAMIIDRISLAWTKK
+705 LAIIIDRISLAWTKK
-720 QREALG
+720 QRDALG

>member
-1 MFRIFEQFCFIIKN
+1 
-15 DKDQNFMALIQNTNA
+15 MALYQDINKQGIQNKYGSYFMPA
-30 SALRDSI
+30 IIFLGIVVS
-37 QNYLIPGFIIIALLI
+37 LI
-52 SILLVFQSQDVS
+52 LVSFGEDKS
-64 EFPIFVTDAFTFT
+64 EFPEFITDAFTFT

-94 TRLIASYI
+94 TRLIASYV
-102 KVGYFALEDFLLE
+102 KDGYFMFEDFLID
-115 SSWLFIVAL
+115 SPWVFIAAL
-124 ILIPSLAYG
+124 LVLPSLAFG
-133 GIKLGALVLFGV
+133 GIRLATFMLLGTL
-145 MYWGMVGLWESAM
+145 YWGMVGLWESAM

-171 VVFGVILGVFCAI
+171 VIVGVILGVFCAL

-238 SLGIRQV
+238 NLGIRQV
-245 PNETIE
+245 PDQTIE
-251 SATAFGSSKSQI
+251 SATSFGSSKSQI

-312 LDVGAALEGGI
+312 LDVGAAMEGGL

-336 KAISSESITLPSDSQ
+336 KAFSRESVTLPADSQ
-351 KFYILP
+351 KFYLLP
-357 QTWDIYP
+357 QNWDIYP
-364 WARIVEKPL
+364 AAKLFEKPL
-373 EYIHFGVTFILL
+373 TYIHFIFGF
-385 GVTKIFSSII
+385 IFSGIVRIFSYIIEQILSII
-395 FYIISLVNRNFGD
+395 NKNLA
-408 VISSLINAHYVLF
+408 INVSQFLNLHYF
-421 SGILILYGIY
+421 FISGILILVGINL
-431 FYDSNILT
+431 YDSHVMA
-439 IGTFPENWNLSI
+439 IGTFPESWNLSI
-451 REEIS
+451 RDEIAS
-456 AGVKAITVNPTFIA
+456 GVKTLTVNPTFISITKA
-470 FSKGIR
+470 IR
-476 STVVIYLLRP
+476 SSVVIYLLRP
-486 LDMYLTYLPFWYT
+486 LDMYLTYLPYWFT
-499 IGALVIISW
+499 IGTLVLISW
-508 ASVGIRFAITTLL
+508 ASVGFRFAITTVVLL
-521 LLLFI
+521 IFI
-526 GACNIWTEAMITL
+526 GACGIWTEAMITL

-551 IGVPIGIL
+551 IGVPIGII
-559 ASYSKRFQNFNEVIL
+559 ASYNPRFKAINEVVL

-582 FCYLVPVLMF
+582 FCYLIPVLMF

-604 IIYSV
+604 IIYSI

-623 SVTYSEVSKSF
+623 SVTYSEVSTSF
-634 GGSTLQTLSKIKFP
+634 GGSLMQTLGKVKFP
-648 LAVPSLVMGFN
+648 LAIPSLVMGFN

-693 GRALAAG
+693 GRSLAAG
-700 VGICL
+700 IGICL

-720 QREALG
+720 QRDALG
-726 L
+726 I

>member
-1 MFRIFEQFCFIIKN
+1 MAFLQETNSSVSQINIKR
-15 DKDQNFMALIQNTNA
+15 LIVQG
-30 SALRDSI
+30 LV
-37 QNYLIPGFIIIALLI
+37 FIALLF
-52 SILLVFQSQDVS
+52 SFWLVFQREDVS
-64 EFPIFVTDAFTFT
+64 EFPVFITDSFTFT

-94 TRLIASYI
+94 TRLIASYV
-102 KVGYFALEDFLLE
+102 KAGYFMLEDFLLE
-115 SSWLFIVAL
+115 APWVFVVGLL
-124 ILIPSLAYG
+124 LIPSLAYG
-133 GIKLGALVLFGV
+133 GIKLGILILFGF

-171 VVFGVILGVFCAI
+171 VIVGVMLGILCAL
-184 SDRFERGM
+184 SDRFEKGM

-238 SLGIRQV
+238 NLGIRQV

-251 SATAFGSSKSQI
+251 SATAFGSTKSQI

-297 GAQGLGSEIWVAIRK
+297 GAQGLGSEIWIAIRK
-312 LDVGAALEGGI
+312 LDVGVAMEGGL
-323 CVLLMAIMFDRFS
+323 CVLLMAIMFDRFG
-336 KAISSESITLPSDSQ
+336 KAVSSEPITLPLDSQ
-351 KFYILP
+351 KFYLLP

-364 WARIVEKPL
+364 LARIIEKPL
-373 EYIHFGVTFILL
+373 EYIHFIFGFVFSSII
-385 GVTKIFSSII
+385 KIFSSII
-395 FYIISLVNRNFGD
+395 SMILSLGHKEFANTVKEF
-408 VISSLINAHYVLF
+408 INLHYFFF
-421 SGILILYGIY
+421 SGILILIGIS
-431 FYDSNILT
+431 FYDSYIVA
-439 IGTFPENWNLSI
+439 IGSFPETWNFSI
-451 REEIS
+451 EEEIA
-456 AGVKAITVNPTFIA
+456 AGVKSLTVNPTFISITKA
-470 FSKGIR
+470 IR
-476 STVVIYLLRP
+476 STVVIYLLKP
-486 LDMYLTYLPFWYT
+486 LDVYLTFLPYWYT
-499 IGALVIISW
+499 MTALIIISW
-508 ASVGIRFAITTLL
+508 ISVGLRFAIISAL

-539 SSVLISVLLCFV
+539 SSVLISVLLCFI

-559 ASYSKRFQNFNEVIL
+559 ASYSKRFQGVNEVIL

-582 FCYLVPVLMF
+582 FCYLIPVLMF

-604 IIYSV
+604 IIYSI

-623 SVTYSEVSKSF
+623 SSTYSEVSTSF
-634 GGSTLQTLSKIKFP
+634 GGTTIQTLNKIKFP
-648 LAVPSLVMGFN
+648 LAIPSLVMGFN

-693 GRALAAG
+693 GRSLAAG
-700 VGICL
+700 IGICL

-720 QREALG
+720 QRQALG

>member
-1 MFRIFEQFCFIIKN
+1 MALS
-15 DKDQNFMALIQNTNA
+15 QNFSNVNSGSKYGSYFLPA
-30 SALRDSI
+30 
-37 QNYLIPGFIIIALLI
+37 IILFGITV
-52 SILLVFQSQDVS
+52 SLVLFFMGENKS
-64 EFPIFVTDAFTFT
+64 EFPEFITDSFTFT

-82 GEDYLKE
+82 GEDFLKANIKE
-89 HYRWI
+89 Y
-94 TRLIASYI
+94 TRAISSYV
-102 KVGYFALEDFLLE
+102 KEGYFMLEDFLLD
-115 SSWLFIVAL
+115 SSWVFIAAL
-124 ILIPSLAYG
+124 LVIPSLAFG
-133 GIKLGALVLFGV
+133 GIRLAIFILFGT

-171 VVFGVILGVFCAI
+171 VIAGVLLGVGCAL

-238 SLGIRQV
+238 NLGIRQV
-245 PNETIE
+245 PDQTIE
-251 SATAFGSSKSQI
+251 SATSFGSSRGQI

-297 GAQGLGSEIWVAIRK
+297 GAQGLGSEIWIAIRK
-312 LDVGAALEGGI
+312 LDVGAAMEGGL
-323 CVLLMAIMFDRFS
+323 CVLLMAIMFDRFG
-336 KAISSESITLPSDSQ
+336 KAVSREPVTIPSESQ

-357 QTWDIYP
+357 QTWEIYP
-364 WARIVEKPL
+364 IARIVEKPFL
-373 EYIHFGVTFILL
+373 FIHIAFGFV
-385 GVTKIFSSII
+385 FSTIVR
-395 FYIISLVNRNFGD
+395 IISFIIEQIIS
-408 VISSLINAHYVLF
+408 VISKNAASAISQLLNAHYF
-421 SGILILYGIY
+421 FITGILILIGISL
-431 FYDSNILT
+431 YDTHVVSF
-439 IGTFPENWNLSI
+439 GTFPESWNLSI

-456 AGVKAITVNPTFIA
+456 SGVKALTVNPTFISITKA
-470 FSKGIR
+470 IR
-476 STVVIYLLRP
+476 SSVVIYLIRP
-486 LDMYLTYLPFWYT
+486 FDMYLTYLPYWFT
-499 IGALVIISW
+499 IGTLVVISW
-508 ASVGIRFAITTLL
+508 ASVGFRFALTTLVL
-521 LLLFI
+521 LVFI

-539 SSVLISVLLCFV
+539 SQVLISVLLCFI

-559 ASYSKRFQNFNEVIL
+559 ASYSKRFQSINEVVL

-582 FCYLVPVLMF
+582 FCYLIPVLMF

-604 IIYSV
+604 IIYSI

-623 SVTYSEVSKSF
+623 SSTYSEVSTSF
-634 GGSTLQTLSKIKFP
+634 GGSLLQTLRKIKFP

-700 VGICL
+700 IGICL

-720 QREALG
+720 QRDALG

>member
-1 MFRIFEQFCFIIKN
+1 MAFIQDTKYLKN
-15 DKDQNFMALIQNTNA
+15 NSNLQNLL
-30 SALRDSI
+30 S
-37 QNYLIPGFIIIALLI
+37 YGFVIGVIII
-52 SILLVFQSQDVS
+52 SFWLVFQKEDVS
-64 EFPIFVTDAFTFT
+64 EFPVFITDSFTFT

-82 GEDYLKE
+82 GEDYIKE

-94 TRLIASYI
+94 TRLIASYV
-102 KVGYFALEDFLLE
+102 KDGYYSLESFLLN
-115 SSWLFIVAL
+115 SSWIFVIAL
-124 ILIPSLAYG
+124 LVIPSLAFG
-133 GIKLGALVLFGV
+133 GLKLALLVLFGT
-145 MYWGMVGLWESAM
+145 MYWGMVGLWSSAM
-158 ETLALMGLSVVLS
+158 ETLALMGLSVILS
-171 VVFGVILGVFCAI
+171 VIVGVILGVLCSL
-184 SDRFERGM
+184 SDRFEKGM

-229 SMPPIIRLT
+229 AMPPIIRLT
-238 SLGIRQV
+238 NLGIRQV

-251 SATAFGSSKSQI
+251 SATAFGSTRKQI

-312 LDVGAALEGGI
+312 LDVGAALEGGL
-323 CVLLMAIMFDRFS
+323 CVLFMAIMFDRFG
-336 KAISSESITLPSDSQ
+336 KAVSRDAVTLPSDSVR
-351 KFYILP
+351 FYLLP
-357 QTWDIYP
+357 QNWDIYFL
-364 WARIVEKPL
+364 ARTIEKPL
-373 EYIHFGVTFILL
+373 EYIHLITSY
-385 GVTKIFSSII
+385 IFSNITQ
-395 FYIISLVNRNFGD
+395 F
-408 VISSLINAHYVLF
+408 ISSIVRFFISFINKGIAQTVFQFINTHYFFF
-421 SGILILYGIY
+421 SGLLILIGIVI
-431 FYDSNILT
+431 YDSFIFN
-439 IGTFPENWNLSI
+439 IGTFPETWNLSI
-451 REEIS
+451 RDEIS
-456 AGVKAITVNPTFIA
+456 AGVKSLTVNPTFIYITKA
-470 FSKGIR
+470 IR
-476 STVVIYLLRP
+476 SSVVIYLLRP
-486 LDMYLTYLPFWYT
+486 LDIFLTYLPYWYT
-499 IGALVIISW
+499 ISVLVVISW
-508 ASVGIRFAITTLL
+508 VSVGLRFAITTAILL
-521 LLLFI
+521 VFI

-539 SSVLISVLLCFV
+539 SSVLISVFMCFV

-559 ASYSKRFQNFNEVIL
+559 ASYSKRFQNINEVIL

-582 FCYLVPVLMF
+582 FCYLIPVLMF

-604 IIYSV
+604 IIYSI

-623 SVTYSEVSKSF
+623 STTYSEVSKSF
-634 GGSTLQTLSKIKFP
+634 GGSTLQTLNKVKFP

-693 GRALAAG
+693 GRSLAAG

-705 LAMIIDRISLAWTKK
+705 LAIIIDRISLAWTKK
-720 QREALG
+720 QRLALG
-726 L
+726 LE

>member
-1 MFRIFEQFCFIIKN
+1 MAFLQETNSSVSQINIKR
-15 DKDQNFMALIQNTNA
+15 LIVQG
-30 SALRDSI
+30 LV
-37 QNYLIPGFIIIALLI
+37 FIALLF
-52 SILLVFQSQDVS
+52 SFWLVFQREDVS
-64 EFPIFVTDAFTFT
+64 EFPVFITDSFTFT

-94 TRLIASYI
+94 TRLIASYV
-102 KVGYFALEDFLLE
+102 KAGYFILEDFLLE
-115 SSWLFIVAL
+115 APWVFVVGLL
-124 ILIPSLAYG
+124 LIPSLAYG
-133 GIKLGALVLFGV
+133 GIKLGLLILFGF

-171 VVFGVILGVFCAI
+171 VIVGVIFGVLCAL

-192 KPVLDTM
+192 KPILDTM

-238 SLGIRQV
+238 NLGIRQV
-245 PNETIE
+245 PHETIE
-251 SATAFGSSKSQI
+251 SATAFGSTKGQI
-263 LFKVQIPL
+263 LFKIQIPL

-297 GAQGLGSEIWVAIRK
+297 GAQGLGSEIWIAIRK
-312 LDVGAALEGGI
+312 LDVGAAMEGGL
-323 CVLLMAIMFDRFS
+323 CVLFMAIMFDRFG
-336 KAISSESITLPSDSQ
+336 KAISNEPVTLPSDSQ
-351 KFYILP
+351 KFYLLP
-357 QTWDIYP
+357 QTWEIYP
-364 WARIVEKPL
+364 LARMIEKPL
-373 EYIHFGVTFILL
+373 GYIHFIFALVFSTIIKIL
-385 GVTKIFSSII
+385 SSII
-395 FYIISLVNRNFGD
+395 GLIISFGHKD
-408 VISSLINAHYVLF
+408 FANAIRQFINLHYFFF
-421 SGILILYGIY
+421 SGIIILIVIS
-431 FYDSNILT
+431 FYDSYISS
-439 IGTFPENWNLSI
+439 IGTFPEAWNLSI
-451 REEIS
+451 QEEIS
-456 AGVKAITVNPTFIA
+456 AGVKSLTVNPTFISITKA
-470 FSKGIR
+470 IR
-476 STVVIYLLRP
+476 STVVIYLLKP
-486 LDMYLTYLPFWYT
+486 LDVYLTFLPYWYT
-499 IGALVIISW
+499 MTALIIISW
-508 ASVGIRFAITTLL
+508 ISVGLRFAIISAL

-539 SSVLISVLLCFV
+539 SSVLISVLLCFI

-559 ASYSKRFQNFNEVIL
+559 ASYSKRFQGVNEVIL

-582 FCYLVPVLMF
+582 FCYLIPVLMF

-604 IIYSV
+604 IIYSI

-623 SVTYSEVSKSF
+623 SSTYSEVSKSF
-634 GGSTLQTLSKIKFP
+634 GGTTIQTLNKIKFP
-648 LAVPSLVMGFN
+648 LAIPSLVMGFN

-693 GRALAAG
+693 GRSLAAG
-700 VGICL
+700 IGICL

-720 QREALG
+720 QRQALG

>member
-1 MFRIFEQFCFIIKN
+1 
-15 DKDQNFMALIQNTNA
+15 MALYQDINKQNLK
-30 SALRDSI
+30 SA
-37 QNYLIPGFIIIALLI
+37 YGGYFIPAIIVIGIIISLI
-52 SILLVFQSQDVS
+52 LVSLGKEKS
-64 EFPIFVTDAFTFT
+64 EFPEFITDAFTFT

-94 TRLIASYI
+94 TRLIASYV
-102 KVGYFALEDFLLE
+102 KAGYFMFEDFLID
-115 SSWLFIVAL
+115 SPWVFIAAL
-124 ILIPSLAYG
+124 LVIPSLAFG
-133 GIKLGALVLFGV
+133 GIRLAIFMLLGTL
-145 MYWGMVGLWESAM
+145 YWGMVGLWESAM
-158 ETLALMGLSVVLS
+158 ETLALMGLSVFLS
-171 VVFGVILGVFCAI
+171 VVVGVMLGVFCAL

-238 SLGIRQV
+238 NLGIRQV
-245 PNETIE
+245 PDQTIE
-251 SATAFGSSKSQI
+251 SATSFGSSKSQI

-312 LDVGAALEGGI
+312 LDVGAAMEGGL

-336 KAISSESITLPSDSQ
+336 KAFSRESVTLPADSQ
-351 KFYILP
+351 KFYLLP

-364 WARIVEKPL
+364 VAKLIEKPFH
-373 EYIHFGVTFILL
+373 YIHFIFAFICS
-385 GVTKIFSSII
+385 GIIRIFSYLLEQILS
-395 FYIISLVNRNFGD
+395 
-408 VISSLINAHYVLF
+408 VINKNLAVGVSQFLNLHYFFITGV
-421 SGILILYGIY
+421 LILVGINL
-431 FYDSNILT
+431 YDT
-439 IGTFPENWNLSI
+439 HVMAIGTFPESWNLSI
-451 REEIS
+451 RDEIAS
-456 AGVKAITVNPTFIA
+456 GVKALTVNPTFISITKA
-470 FSKGIR
+470 IR
-476 STVVIYLLRP
+476 SSVVIYLLRP
-486 LDMYLTYLPFWYT
+486 LDMYLTYLPYWFT
-499 IGALVIISW
+499 IGTLVLISW
-508 ASVGIRFAITTLL
+508 ASVGFRFAITTVILL
-521 LLLFI
+521 IFI
-526 GACNIWTEAMITL
+526 GACGIWTEAMITL

-551 IGVPIGIL
+551 IGVPIGII
-559 ASYSKRFQNFNEVIL
+559 ASYNPRFKAINEVVL

-582 FCYLVPVLMF
+582 FCYLIPVLMF

-604 IIYSV
+604 IIYSI

-623 SVTYSEVSKSF
+623 SVTYSEVSTSF
-634 GGSTLQTLSKIKFP
+634 GGSLIQTLRKVKFP

-693 GRALAAG
+693 GRSLAAG
-700 VGICL
+700 IGICL

-720 QREALG
+720 QRDALG
-726 L
+726 I